1 MWRKKPM
8 ATKLNNILSVFD
20 YAVKA
25 IIIIIGV
32 VLWIQTQGNDKYYPK
47 QSGDYLQNQVSEIKQ
62 ELLLMRAENKK
73 LLESLSRIEGK
84 LEK

>member
-1 MWRKKPM
+1 MP
-8 ATKLNNILSVFD
+8 AKLSNVLNVLD

-25 IIIIIGV
+25 IIIIIGI
-32 VLWIQTQGNDKYYPK
+32 VLWIQTQGDDKYYSK
-47 QSGDYLQNQVSEIKQ
+47 ESGDYLQNQIAEIKS
-62 ELLLMRAENKK
+62 ELISMRAENKK